1 MPKKILVINPNSNP
15 AVTAGFSEAV
25 EPLRIAGGPLI
36 ECVTLESGPF
46 GVETQQ
52 DVDSVILPLR
62 DLMLDHPD
70 ADAFVIACYS
80 DPGLATCR
88 EAVSQPVFGIQESG
102 LFTALQKGE
111 RAGVIALS
119 PRSIARH
126 LPYVRRM
133 GVESRLAA
141 ERPLHLSVEDAEND
155 DAFGRVLEVATEL
168 KELDFADTL
177 VLGCAGMARH
187 RQKLE
192 KIVGLPVTDPTQA
205 AVGQALGAVL
215 LAP

>member
-1 MPKKILVINPNSNP
+1 MSALP
-15 AVTAGFSEAV
+15 
-25 EPLRIAGGPLI
+25 
-36 ECVTLESGPF
+36 LESGPF

-62 DLMLDHPD
+62 DLMLSRPD

-88 EAVSQPVFGIQESG
+88 EAVAKPVFGIQESG

-133 GVESRLAA
+133 GGGKPPCRRAPLA
-141 ERPLHLSVEDAEND
+141 SV
-155 DAFGRVLEVATEL
+155 R
-168 KELDFADTL
+168 
-177 VLGCAGMARH
+177 
-187 RQKLE
+187 
-192 KIVGLPVTDPTQA
+192 
-205 AVGQALGAVL
+205 
-215 LAP
+215 